1 MRVLCVA
8 LLCGLLLTAVA
19 IPTARADA
27 LSDPRPPSGLGGII
41 VGWGGLGV
49 AAGNAATLPLC
60 YTSYNP
66 DWQDACVAIHATFIV
81 GGIAAAIPG
90 LVVGYRRRAVYR
102 AWRER
107 QLGRVQFHNVDL
119 GLTGE
124 RATLGLRFSF

>member
-1 MRVLCVA
+1 MRVLCAA
-8 LLCGLLLTAVA
+8 LLCCSLLAA
-19 IPTARADA
+19 TARADD
-27 LSDPRPPSGLGGII
+27 LTDRRPPSGLGGII

-60 YTSYNP
+60 YNGYNP
-66 DWQDACVAIHATFIV
+66 DWEEACVAIHATFIV

-90 LVVGYRRRAVYR
+90 LVIGYRRRSEYR

-107 QLGRVQFHNVDL
+107 QVGRVQFHKVDL